1 MKARRAAGGV
11 LFGMGCAAAFMG
23 LLATVLPLIANDQ
36 LRLVLSSFAMP
47 SENGL
52 VNAINAAMTYALGN
66 CYMVLLAGIAMM
78 AVGVALL
85 LWRDEPS
92 RRRASRQKVEAP
104 AYGGIKQPASHAQQS
119 KWPEPNPFADFSMQE
134 LLAPRAQPQPAGGTP
149 SYAPPILPGTADAL
163 FQDASPYER
172 PAEKQAQEPAV
183 SAPAQA
189 LCDGEPIDEEDAFAP
204 VSVPPMAEITG
215 QRIYPGS
222 RPMPKPQQKI
232 SPNPSASVPVPS
244 VEAGAPSQSGSKV
257 MIRST
262 FQTSAPEEKPETPV
276 QQPSC
281 EAEGGMQEEYTPNEE
296 SAPRA
301 PSPRIKSTMGKH
313 TL

>member
-1 MKARRAAGGV
+1 MKARKAAGGV
-11 LFGMGCAAAFMG
+11 LFGIGCAAAFMG

-78 AVGVALL
+78 AVGIALL
-85 LWRDEPS
+85 LWRDEAPK
-92 RRRASRQKVEAP
+92 RKPPRQRGGAP
-104 AYGGIKQPASHAQQS
+104 AYEGITQPAPHAQQS
-119 KWPEPNPFADFSMQE
+119 EWPEPNPFADFSVQE
-134 LLAPRAQPQPAGGTP
+134 LLTPRAQPQPAGGTP
-149 SYAPPILPGTADAL
+149 SYAPPILPNTADAL

-172 PAEKQAQEPAV
+172 PAEKQVQEQTV
-183 SAPAQA
+183 PAQSR
-189 LCDGEPIDEEDAFAP
+189 CDGEPIDKDDASAP
-204 VSVPPMAEITG
+204 ASVPPTAEITG
-215 QRIYPGS
+215 QSIYPGS
-222 RPMPKPQQKI
+222 RPMPKPQQEA
-232 SPNPSASVPVPS
+232 SPNPSAPVYVPG

-262 FQTSAPEEKPETPV
+262 FQTSAPEEKEETPV

-281 EAEGGMQEEYTPNEE
+281 GPEGGMQEYTPNEE

-301 PSPRIKSTMGKH
+301 LSPRIKSTMGRH